1 MHALSFHWPLVLL
14 LRHYIVFNS
23 FVAPQTLAHQAP
35 LSMEFPRQG
44 YWSELSFPF
53 PGGLPNPGIK
63 PKSPNWQADSF
74 SFVVGVKVVFM
85 IRPFYTTMLGLKLSV
100 KNDSELHLWGPGAH
114 CYFLKHQYMLL
125 KERSWTPDGK
135 SLYGF
140 PLCAETMKSFSLN
153 ELVFWSCRD
162 FVILWMQG

>member
-1 MHALSFHWPLVLL
+1 MLV
-14 LRHYIVFNS
+14 
-23 FVAPQTLAHQAP
+23 VAQLCPTLCDPMDGSLPGSSVCGVLQARILEWVLP
-35 LSMEFPRQG
+35 
-44 YWSELSFPF
+44 FPF

-125 KERSWTPDGK
+125 KERS
-135 SLYGF
+135 
-140 PLCAETMKSFSLN
+140 
-153 ELVFWSCRD
+153 
-162 FVILWMQG
+162 